1 MAKLSARGRTAIAEA
16 VREHTAEQ
24 LQSTWERHNGGSL
37 KYLCPDCFMHVES
50 TQCSQPCTREGCN
63 GVIEARPNLSLTIW
77 ERVSRRLM
85 SDGTILEKRDV
96 RFRPDARPY
105 PSEENGRYY
114 SYGWKVHGKV
124 KVSAAEWVTFY
135 RDGTERM
142 RAEGRT
148 SPWTVTVTGR
158 L

>member
-1 MAKLSARGRTAIAEA
+1 MAKLSARGRYQIAEA
-16 VREHTAEQ
+16 VREYTAEQ
-24 LQSTWERHNGGSL
+24 IQDRQERHNGGPT
-37 KYLCPDCFMHVES
+37 KYMCPQCFVHVDRES
-50 TQCSQPCTREGCN
+50 ENATCGHCGQAN
-63 GVIEARPNLSLTIW
+63 IEARPNLSLTIW

-96 RFRPDARPY
+96 RFRPDAEPY
-105 PSEENGRYY
+105 SGEENGRYY